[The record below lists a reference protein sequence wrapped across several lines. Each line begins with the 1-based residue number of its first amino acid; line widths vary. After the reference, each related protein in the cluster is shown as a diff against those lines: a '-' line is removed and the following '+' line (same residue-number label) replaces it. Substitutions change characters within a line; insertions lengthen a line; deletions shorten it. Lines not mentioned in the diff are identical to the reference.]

1 MRKDLGIVYQLYR
14 KTPLMGEQHQQDQI
28 ICQELS
34 VHQLGLQQI
43 WVFRIMTIIK
53 VKVTISRIHAAEG
66 QELRQFLH
74 SNPNNVW
81 TSFCQESVKQKVD
94 CHKTSTYQNAEH
106 PRI

>member
-1 MRKDLGIVYQLYR
+1 
-14 KTPLMGEQHQQDQI
+14 MGEQHQQGQI
-28 ICQELS
+28 ISQRFS

-43 WVFRIMTIIK
+43 WVFRIKTIIK

-74 SNPNNVW
+74 CNPNNVR
-81 TSFCQESVKQKVD
+81 TGFCQESVKQKMD
-94 CHKTSTYQNAEH
+94 CHITIPYQNAEH